1 MKRYCYTLDLKE
13 NESLK
18 KEYINH
24 HKKVWPEILKS
35 IKSSGILN
43 LEIYNINYRLFMI
56 IEAENKFDEKKK
68 QKMDSENSIVQK
80 WETKMWEY
88 QKKIKGSS
96 NGEKWVKLNRIF
108 SLD

>member
-35 IKSSGILN
+35 MKSSGILN
-43 LEIYNINYRLFMI
+43 IEIYNINYRLFML
-56 IEAENKFDEKKK
+56 IETENKFDEKKK
-68 QKMDSENSIVQK
+68 QKMDSENPIVQK

-88 QKKIKGSS
+88 QKKVKGS
-96 NGEKWVKLNRIF
+96 NKGEKWVKLNRIF
-108 SLD
+108 NLD

>member
-68 QKMDSENSIVQK
+68 QKMDSENPIVQK
-80 WETKMWEY
+80 WEKKMWEY

>member
-13 NESLK
+13 NEILK

-43 LEIYNINYRLFMI
+43 LEIYNINYRLFML
-56 IEAENKFDEKKK
+56 IETENKFDENKKK
-68 QKMDSENSIVQK
+68 KMDSENPLVQK
-80 WETKMWEY
+80 WETKMLKY
-88 QKKIKGSS
+88 QKKIKGSRK
-96 NGEKWVKLNRIF
+96 GEKWVKLNRIF
-108 SLD
+108 DLD

>member
-1 MKRYCYTLDLKE
+1 MKRYCYTLDLKKD
-13 NESLK
+13 ESLK
-18 KEYINH
+18 KEYIKH
-24 HKKVWPEILKS
+24 HKKVWPEILKN

-43 LEIYNINYRLFMI
+43 LEIYNINYRLFML

-68 QKMDSENSIVQK
+68 QKMDSENPIVQK

-96 NGEKWVKLNRIF
+96 KGEKWVKLNRIF
-108 SLD
+108 NLD